1 MTDNHHQQMNKI
13 VAWIQTDNDASRR
26 VLEKNGFKK
35 EKELSLIE
43 DGSPVDLNIFATY
56 RPQ

>member
-1 MTDNHHQQMNKI
+1 MNKI